1 MAAKHNEAMRDLT
14 DYAERVARAEI
25 SKIPDG
31 KVSFEDW
38 IDDDGVEHGNLFD
51 FCNN

>member
-1 MAAKHNEAMRDLT
+1 MKLMRDLT

-38 IDDDGVEHGNLFD
+38 IDDDGVEHGKPIRLL
-51 FCNN
+51 